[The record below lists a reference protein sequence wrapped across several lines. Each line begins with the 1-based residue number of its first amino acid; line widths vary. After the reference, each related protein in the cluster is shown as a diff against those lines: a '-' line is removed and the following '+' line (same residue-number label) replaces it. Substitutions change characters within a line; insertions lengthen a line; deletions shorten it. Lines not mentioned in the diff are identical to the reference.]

1 MAEKEN
7 EEVVTAGAPGTG
19 QEATGAETAHA
30 AGRTDGG
37 RFVVIVLD
45 GFGAGQM
52 ADVPEVR
59 PADLGANTCV
69 HIFENTPGLELP
81 TLASL
86 GLANAAGKEFPGLP
100 FFPTAT
106 WGTARLIHQ
115 GADTFYG
122 HQEIMGTAQAPHRA
136 HPGCD

>member
-19 QEATGAETAHA
+19 QGACPAKA
-30 AGRTDGG
+30 PGRADGG

-45 GFGAGQM
+45 GFGVGQM

-86 GLANAAGKEFPGLP
+86 GLANAAGREFPGLP
-100 FFPTAT
+100 
-106 WGTARLIHQ
+106 
-115 GADTFYG
+115 
-122 HQEIMGTAQAPHRA
+122 
-136 HPGCD
+136 